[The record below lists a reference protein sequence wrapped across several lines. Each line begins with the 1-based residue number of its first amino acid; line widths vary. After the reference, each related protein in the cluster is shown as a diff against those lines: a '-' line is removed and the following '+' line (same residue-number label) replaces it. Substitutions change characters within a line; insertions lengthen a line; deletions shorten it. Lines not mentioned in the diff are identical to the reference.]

1 MPGPGNRE
9 DLCEEHPWGD
19 LGQIIFAVLFFIVW
33 GLDSFVLRLTTLP
46 AASVPLYVRGPVA
59 AVLLGLSLYL
69 AVKAH
74 RVVFG
79 EVREPPSVI
88 KSGIFSHTRHP
99 LYLSAILLYLGLVV
113 LTLSVAAFILSVI
126 IFIFYD
132 RISAYEE
139 VQLAERFGQEYSDYT
154 RQVRRW
160 LPRPGGF
167 GKN

>member
-9 DLCEEHPWGD
+9 DLCEEHPRGD
-19 LGQIIFAVLFFIVW
+19 LGQIIFAVIFFIVW
-33 GLDSFVLRLTTLP
+33 GLDSFVLNLTTFP
-46 AASVPLYVRGPVA
+46 AASVPLYVRAPVA
-59 AVLLGLSLYL
+59 ALLLCLSLYL

-74 RVVFG
+74 RVVFS

-88 KSGIFSHTRHP
+88 KAGIFSHTRHP

-113 LTLSVAAFILSVI
+113 LTLSVAAFILWLI
-126 IFIFYD
+126 ICIFYD

-139 VQLAERFGQEYSDYT
+139 GRLAERFGEEYSDYT
-154 RQVRRW
+154 SQVPRW

-167 GKN
+167 GKS